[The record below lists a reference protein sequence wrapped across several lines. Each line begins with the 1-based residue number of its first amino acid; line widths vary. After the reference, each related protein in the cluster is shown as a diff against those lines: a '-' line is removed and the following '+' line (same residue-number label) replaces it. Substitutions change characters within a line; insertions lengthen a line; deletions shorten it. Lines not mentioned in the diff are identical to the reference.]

1 MITNLLLIGIDGPQ
15 EVFSL
20 RHGLCMRHPNGGAM
34 EPLDLRVWILK
45 SLREAQRTTMAEFLK
60 EDVSR
65 SATRSNSALSCK
77 STYRS
82 VSQCHTA
89 AIVSKTI
96 GSRKMWLKASKLFK
110 FKTTE
115 IKQCSETDCCGED
128 NYVDTAQPND
138 SR

>member
-1 MITNLLLIGIDGPQ
+1 
-15 EVFSL
+15 
-20 RHGLCMRHPNGGAM
+20 M

-82 VSQCHTA
+82 VPMSH
-89 AIVSKTI
+89 
-96 GSRKMWLKASKLFK
+96 SRYRLKNNRIQKDVA
-110 FKTTE
+110 
-115 IKQCSETDCCGED
+115 
-128 NYVDTAQPND
+128 
-138 SR
+138 